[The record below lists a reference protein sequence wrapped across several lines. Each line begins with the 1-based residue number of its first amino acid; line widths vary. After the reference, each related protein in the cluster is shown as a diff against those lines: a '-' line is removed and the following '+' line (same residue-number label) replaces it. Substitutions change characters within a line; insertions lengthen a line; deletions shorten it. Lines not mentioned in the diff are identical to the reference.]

1 MENHLVEK
9 LIGLAHH
16 QHKETYMGKQE
27 VGEAALRRDRR
38 KLGLVGWVH
47 LQLKVRLTDSLFRHD
62 SQPGGEGRRRG

>member
-1 MENHLVEK
+1 MKK

-38 KLGLVGWVH
+38 KLGLVGWIH
-47 LQLKVRLTDSLFRHD
+47 LQLKVRLTDSLMILNLEAKAD
-62 SQPGGEGRRRG
+62 AEDEGGDR